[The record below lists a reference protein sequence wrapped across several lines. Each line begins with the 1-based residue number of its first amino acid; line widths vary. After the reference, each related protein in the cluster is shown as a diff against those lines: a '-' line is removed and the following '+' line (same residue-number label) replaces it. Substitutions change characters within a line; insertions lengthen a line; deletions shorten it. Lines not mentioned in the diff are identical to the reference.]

1 MSFLGGGSSGGGQ
14 TQTTINQ
21 PYAPAQPALN
31 QIISEAGKIYQQ
43 GPAAAGYVAPT
54 TQTTQGLAGMETMAN
69 AAQQQL
75 ADTLSGQY
83 LNPFLQPLMQK
94 TAGDIYSNV
103 AGQFSG
109 AGRTPGSPLMQNQV
123 TQQVAQAAL
132 PLAFQQYNIER
143 GNQLGI
149 AQRAPQLT
157 QVGAALENI
166 QRQQNMAP
174 FGALQ
179 QYGGMVSP
187 IASGF
192 PIQSGQV
199 NTRANPLTT
208 GLGGAVLGSMIPQ
221 SQIPGVFGGMSG
233 AVLGGIGGLLG
244 GLL

>member
-14 TQTTINQ
+14 TQTTTQQ

-54 TQTTQGLAGMETMAN
+54 TQTTQGIAQQEVMAN
-69 AAQQQL
+69 AANQQL
-75 ADTLSGQY
+75 ADTLSGKY
-83 LNPFLQPLMQK
+83 LNPFLSPLMQK

-103 AGQFSG
+103 ASQFSG

-123 TQQVAQAAL
+123 IQQVAQAGL
-132 PLAFQQYNIER
+132 PLAMQQYNIER

-149 AQRAPQLT
+149 AQRAPTLT
-157 QVGAALENI
+157 QVGAGLENI
-166 QRQQNMAP
+166 QRMQNLAPMA
-174 FGALQ
+174 ALQ
-179 QYGGMVSP
+179 QYGGIVSP

-192 PIQSGQV
+192 PVQSGQV
-199 NTRANPLTT
+199 QTQANPFTT
-208 GLGGAVLGSMIPQ
+208 ALGGAMVGGQ
-221 SQIPGVFGGMSG
+221 FGGGTG
-233 AVLGGIGGLLG
+233 AVIGGLGGLLG

>member
-14 TQTTINQ
+14 TQTTTQQ

-54 TQTTQGLAGMETMAN
+54 TQTTQGLAQQEVMAT

>member
-14 TQTTINQ
+14 TQTTTQQ

-54 TQTTQGLAGMETMAN
+54 TQTTQGIAQQEVMAN

-75 ADTLSGQY
+75 ADTLSGKY
-83 LNPFLQPLMQK
+83 LNPFLSPLIQK

-103 AGQFSG
+103 ATQFSG

-123 TQQVAQAAL
+123 TQQIAQAAL
-132 PLAFQQYNIER
+132 PLAMQQYNIER

-179 QYGGMVSP
+179 QYGSIVSP

-192 PIQSGQV
+192 PVQSGQV